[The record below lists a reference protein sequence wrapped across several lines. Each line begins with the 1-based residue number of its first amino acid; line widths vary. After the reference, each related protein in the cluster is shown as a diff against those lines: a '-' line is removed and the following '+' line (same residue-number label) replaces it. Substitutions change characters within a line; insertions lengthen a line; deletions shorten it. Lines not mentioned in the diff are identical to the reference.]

1 MTRWRRPW
9 AGARQGAGRGV
20 AVGLALIL
28 AAGACSSGGGSGTAR
43 PAANSVTSGGT
54 SLGATAAAGC
64 VKNEQ
69 GTGCLPVAPER
80 ARVDLGKPRFT
91 DPGRISNP
99 RFPIG
104 ELTQVLQ
111 LGHEA
116 GEPLRVE
123 VTRLPGTKALEW
135 DGQRVGTVPSQFVAY
150 RGGRIQEV
158 AIDYYAQA
166 DDGSVWYFG
175 EHVANYEHGV
185 VADHNG
191 TWLTGKD
198 GAPGMIMPGA
208 PEVGDVYRP
217 ENIPGLVFE
226 QDTVRSTGET
236 VDGPR
241 GPVQGAALVREL
253 LMDGT
258 LEEKAFAPGYG
269 EFRAKAEDEL
279 VTVALAVPVDA
290 AGGSLPAGLATL
302 AGGAATVFDAAGA
315 GRWPAV
321 TARVG
326 AMDAA
331 WKQLA
336 GGEVPKLLAGQLTT
350 TMGALT
356 GAAGGNDPAR
366 VGQAA
371 LRVEQAA
378 LDLQLRWR
386 APAAVDADRLD
397 LWARQLLLDA
407 AAKDRGAVAGDVATL
422 RVVWDRSGHEA
433 APATADRVTAA
444 LAALGHA
451 ADGNDLKAAAAAV
464 PSLRTALA
472 KLAP

>member
-1 MTRWRRPW
+1 
-9 AGARQGAGRGV
+9 
-20 AVGLALIL
+20 
-28 AAGACSSGGGSGTAR
+28 
-43 PAANSVTSGGT
+43 
-54 SLGATAAAGC
+54 
-64 VKNEQ
+64 
-69 GTGCLPVAPER
+69 
-80 ARVDLGKPRFT
+80 
-91 DPGRISNP
+91 
-99 RFPIG
+99 
-104 ELTQVLQ
+104 
-111 LGHEA
+111 
-116 GEPLRVE
+116 
-123 VTRLPGTKALEW
+123 VTRLPGTKVLEW

-175 EHVANYEHGV
+175 EDVANYENGV

-208 PEVGDVYRP
+208 PKVGDVYRP

-226 QDTVRSTGET
+226 QDTIRSPGET

-241 GPVQGAALVREL
+241 GPVEGAALVQEL

-269 EFRAKAEDEL
+269 EFRARAEDEL
-279 VTVALAVPVDA
+279 VTVALAVPVDTA
-290 AGGSLPAGLATL
+290 SGSLPAGLASL
-302 AGGAATVFDAAGA
+302 AGGAAAVFDAAGA

-321 TARVG
+321 TVRVG

-331 WKQLA
+331 LKRLA
-336 GGEVPKLLAGQLTT
+336 GGEVPELLAEQLTT
-350 TMGALT
+350 SMGALT
-356 GAAGGNDPAR
+356 KAAAGRDPAQVR
-366 VGQAA
+366 QAA

-386 APAAVDADRLD
+386 APAEVDVERLS

-407 AAKDRGAVAGDVATL
+407 AAKDRGAVAGDAATL
-422 RVVWDRSGHEA
+422 RVIWDRAGHQ
-433 APATADRVTAA
+433 VT
-444 LAALGHA
+444 
-451 ADGNDLKAAAAAV
+451 
-464 PSLRTALA
+464 P
-472 KLAP
+472 

>member
-1 MTRWRRPW
+1 MTRGRR
-9 AGARQGAGRGV
+9 REV
-20 AVGLALIL
+20 AVGVALML
-28 AAGACSSGGGSGTAR
+28 AAGACSSGGGSGAGA
-43 PAANSVTSGGT
+43 PTSNGVMPNR
-54 SLGATAAAGC
+54 AGSC

-69 GTGCLPVAPER
+69 GTGCLPVAQDG
-80 ARVDLGKPRFT
+80 ARVDLGKPGFS

-123 VTRLPGTKALEW
+123 VTRLPGTKVLEW
-135 DGQRVGTVPSQFVAY
+135 DGQKVGTVPSQFVAY

-175 EHVANYEHGV
+175 EDVANYENGV

-226 QDTVRSTGET
+226 QDTIRSTGAT

-241 GPVQGAALVREL
+241 GPVQGAALVQEL

-279 VTVALAVPVDA
+279 VRVALAVPVDA
-290 AGGSLPAGLATL
+290 AGGSLPAELASL
-302 AGGAATVFDAAGA
+302 AGGAAVFDAAGA
-315 GRWPAV
+315 GRWPVV

-331 WKQLA
+331 WKRLA
-336 GGEVPKLLAGQLTT
+336 GGEVPKLLAEQLTT
-350 TMGALT
+350 TMGALAKA
-356 GAAGGNDPAR
+356 AAGRDPAR
-366 VGQAA
+366 VRQAA

-378 LDLQLRWR
+378 LDLRLRWR
-386 APAAVDADRLD
+386 APAEVDADRLD

-407 AAKDRGAVAGDVATL
+407 AAKDRGAVSGDAATL
-422 RVVWDRSGHEA
+422 QVIWDRAGHQAE
-433 APATADRVTAA
+433 PATAERVTAA
-444 LAALGHA
+444 LAALSTA
-451 ADGNDLKAAAAAV
+451 ADGNDLKAAGAAV

-472 KLAP
+472 TLAP

>member
-1 MTRWRRPW
+1 
-9 AGARQGAGRGV
+9 
-20 AVGLALIL
+20 
-28 AAGACSSGGGSGTAR
+28 
-43 PAANSVTSGGT
+43 
-54 SLGATAAAGC
+54 

-69 GTGCLPVAPER
+69 GAGCLPVAPDG
-80 ARVDLGKPRFT
+80 ARVDLGKPGFS
-91 DPGRISNP
+91 DPGRIPNP

-123 VTRLPGTKALEW
+123 VTRLPGTKVLQW
-135 DGQRVGTVPSQFVAY
+135 DGQKVATVPSQFVAY

-175 EHVANYEHGV
+175 EDVANYENGV

-226 QDTVRSTGET
+226 QDTIRSTGGT

-241 GPVQGAALVREL
+241 GPVQGVALVQEL

-290 AGGSLPAGLATL
+290 AGGSLPAGLASL
-302 AGGAATVFDAAGA
+302 AGGGVTVFDAAGA

-321 TARVG
+321 VARVG

-331 WKQLA
+331 WKRLA
-336 GGEVPKLLAGQLTT
+336 GGEVPELLAEQLTM
-350 TMGALT
+350 TMGALIKA
-356 GAAGGNDPAR
+356 AAGRDPAR
-366 VGQAA
+366 VRQAA

-386 APAAVDADRLD
+386 APAEVDADRLD
-397 LWARQLLLDA
+397 LWARRLLLDA
-407 AAKDRGAVAGDVATL
+407 AAKDRAAVAGDAATL
-422 RVVWDRSGHEA
+422 RVIWDRAGHQAE
-433 APATADRVTAA
+433 PATAERVAAA
-444 LAALGHA
+444 LAAVSTA
-451 ADGNDLKAAAAAV
+451 ADGNDLTAAGAAV
-464 PSLRTALA
+464 PPLRTALA
-472 KLAP
+472 QLAP

>member
-1 MTRWRRPW
+1 MSVG
-9 AGARQGAGRGV
+9 GARW
-20 AVGLALIL
+20 
-28 AAGACSSGGGSGTAR
+28 CS
-43 PAANSVTSGGT
+43 
-54 SLGATAAAGC
+54 
-64 VKNEQ
+64 
-69 GTGCLPVAPER
+69 
-80 ARVDLGKPRFT
+80 VDLGKPGFS

-104 ELTQVLQ
+104 ELTQVPQ

-116 GEPLRVE
+116 GESLRVE
-123 VTRLPGTKALEW
+123 VTRLPGTKVLRW
-135 DGQRVGTVPSQFVAY
+135 DGQKVGTVPSQFVAY

-175 EHVANYEHGV
+175 EDVANYENGV
-185 VADHNG
+185 VADY
-191 TWLTGKD
+191 K
-198 GAPGMIMPGA
+198 
-208 PEVGDVYRP
+208 YRP

-226 QDTVRSTGET
+226 QDTIRSTSET

-241 GPVQGAALVREL
+241 GPVKGAALVQEL

-279 VTVALAVPVDA
+279 VTVALAVPVDT
-290 AGGSLPAGLATL
+290 AGGSLPAGLSAL
-302 AGGAATVFDAAGA
+302 AGA
-315 GRWPAV
+315 
-321 TARVG
+321 
-326 AMDAA
+326 
-331 WKQLA
+331 
-336 GGEVPKLLAGQLTT
+336 EVPKLLAKQLTS

-356 GAAGGNDPAR
+356 KAAAGRDPAR

-386 APAAVDADRLD
+386 APAEVDADRLD

-407 AAKDRGAVAGDVATL
+407 AAKDRGAVAGDAATL
-422 RVVWDRSGHEA
+422 RVIWDRAGHQAEPA
-433 APATADRVTAA
+433 AAEGVAAA
-444 LAALGHA
+444 LAALGTA
-451 ADGNDLKAAAAAV
+451 ADGNDVKAAGAAV
-464 PSLRTALA
+464 PSLRTSLA